1 LIRGH
6 ENAMRTKLAACALA
20 LSLAL
25 TSCHGAG
32 PYGHASRYAELDEET
47 RAAAGARDYDPVMV
61 QREPEEWR
69 KGTVTLFGVV
79 ENRTPGPGGK
89 ALLRLSVRRLASRNL
104 CESAQDED
112 SCRVTVS
119 DKDFGVVWALVS
131 LRAEDDVGPNAAQQ
145 RSLFRVVGT
154 IAQEVSPD
162 NGAPV
167 IHASYYRHWPPLF
180 YVTGASAVNMRQ

>member
-1 LIRGH
+1 MKTAIVAG
-6 ENAMRTKLAACALA
+6 AIA
-20 LSLAL
+20 LSLPL

-32 PYGHASRYAELDEET
+32 PYGHSPHYVELDEET

-61 QREPEEWR
+61 LRQPEDWR
-69 KGTVTLFGVV
+69 KGNVVLFGVV
-79 ENRTPGPGGK
+79 ETRTAGPGGK

-104 CESAQDED
+104 CDSAQDED
-112 SCRVTVS
+112 SCRVTVT

-145 RSLFRVVGT
+145 RSLVRVVGT

-162 NGAPV
+162 NGSPV
-167 IHASYYRHWPPLF
+167 VHASYYRQWPPLF
-180 YVTGASAVNMRQ
+180 YVTNASASSMRQ